1 MADTAFKT
9 GTPGNFPPF
18 FTHTAAPWHAERGCI
33 YVGEGNAVHCLAE
46 VYGGAVATKAEADAD
61 ARLIAASPELL
72 ASLLAL
78 LDANHSGEPVRI
90 ARAVWTGLALLARL
104 SNSAVIGLNAEPEPN
119 PDTAQF
125 KRQAPAC
132 AVGAAGAAVLAMG
145 GAA

>member
-9 GTPGNFPPF
+9 GTPGNLSPF

-46 VYGGAVATKAEADAD
+46 VYGGAVATKAESDAD

-78 LDANHSGEPVRI
+78 LDANHSGEPVRV
-90 ARAVWTGLALLARL
+90 ARAVRSGLALLVRL
-104 SNSAVIGLNAEPEPN
+104 ATGAVNGVNAEREPDPEG
-119 PDTAQF
+119 TQF
-125 KRQAPAC
+125 KQQAPAC
-132 AVGAAGAAVLAMG
+132 VVNAVIALAMG
-145 GAA
+145 GVA